1 MKGRN
6 NMTNRLNKLT
16 KQFGNL
22 AKNTSDLIGT
32 NEIPPSE
39 LFNQSF
45 MLEHTNRKFSSFDD
59 FVTAKF
65 GHMVFKDIPDDKLNE
80 WIKTST
86 DFNSWSG
93 MQISAVKSYVTKKL
107 GF

>member
-1 MKGRN
+1 
-6 NMTNRLNKLT
+6 MTNGLDKLT
-16 KQFGNL
+16 KRFDEL
-22 AKNTSDLIGT
+22 AKNASELNGT
-32 NEIPPSE
+32 HEVPFSE
-39 LFNQSF
+39 LFSQAF